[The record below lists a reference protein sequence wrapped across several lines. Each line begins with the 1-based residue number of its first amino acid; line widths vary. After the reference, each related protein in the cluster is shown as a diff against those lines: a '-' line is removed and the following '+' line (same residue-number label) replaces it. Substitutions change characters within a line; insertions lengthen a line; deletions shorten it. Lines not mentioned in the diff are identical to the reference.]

1 MEQVKYLEKHSPVQ
15 ALCLRSKSL
24 PHVDL
29 KRVKL
34 QKQDSNL
41 SDDSSSGFK
50 DSGIE
55 HDDNLANIEIQQD
68 FPSIQSNSS
77 SGVEPVRERLDMCEL

>member
-1 MEQVKYLEKHSPVQ
+1 M
-15 ALCLRSKSL
+15 
-24 PHVDL
+24 
-29 KRVKL
+29 KL

-55 HDDNLANIEIQQD
+55 QDDNLANIEIQQD

-77 SGVEPVRERLDMCEL
+77 SGVEPVRERLDGWLVIFIL